1 MFTKIRKI
9 DSPQYFKQLVSLTDG
24 QIQFKNSCDDVLKR
38 NLSTREKFVAVVGPC
53 SADDVESVTLYCKK
67 LKEIADKVKDKIIV
81 VIRVY
86 TEKPHSN
93 GEGYN
98 GLVFEGI
105 NGINSGI
112 EQCRILMRNC
122 LEIGLPAANELLY
135 PEHYFYFDDLVSY
148 WFVGARSCE
157 DTVIRAIASGADCPV
172 GVKNPT
178 DGNLKKL
185 AQSMFAVGRSK
196 RFLQGGFEVVT
207 NGNKYCHAVLRGYD
221 DGKNFYNN
229 LDDNSINELY
239 RQCSE
244 QGLSLPF
251 IMADLSHANSGKVAA
266 VQLDNALKAV
276 SDKRFGG
283 VMCESYLYSGVSEN
297 GCGYSKT
304 DDCLN
309 IEQTKQMLLA
319 LYERL

>member
-9 DSPQYFKQLVSLTDG
+9 DSPQHFKQLVSLTDK
-24 QIQFKNSCDDVLKR
+24 QLQFKNSCDELLKS
-38 NLSTREKFVAVVGPC
+38 NLSERQKFVAVVGPC
-53 SADDVESVTLYCKK
+53 SADDVDSVTMYCKK
-67 LKEIADKVKDKIIV
+67 LKSIADKVKDKIIV

-98 GLVFEGI
+98 GLVFEG
-105 NGINSGI
+105 NDGINSGI

-122 LEIGLPAANELLY
+122 LEIGLPVANELLY

-157 DTVIRAIASGADCPV
+157 DTIIRAIASGADCPV

-185 AQSMFAVGRSK
+185 AQSMFAVSRPK
-196 RFLQGGFEVVT
+196 RFMQGGFEVNT
-207 NGNKYCHAVLRGYD
+207 NGNKFCHAVLRGYD
-221 DGKNFYNN
+221 DEKNYYNN
-229 LDDNSINELY
+229 LDGNSIDELY
-239 RQCSE
+239 RQCNE
-244 QGLSLPF
+244 QGLPAPF
-251 IMADLSHANSGKVAA
+251 ILADLSHANSGKVAG
-266 VQLDNALKAV
+266 VQLHNALKAV
-276 SDKRFGG
+276 SDKRIGG
-283 VMCESYLYSGVSEN
+283 VMCESYLYSGVSEK

-304 DDCLN
+304 DDCLS
-309 IEQTKQMLLA
+309 IEATEQMLLS
-319 LYERL
+319 LYDRL